1 MIQCKPAPATQCATL
16 RPWRLSKPAP
26 TPLLPQ
32 SLRPPPARRRRRRPH
47 LVVDGR
53 VVGERVQHVA
63 RQEARCQVL
72 QGPLG
77 LEAAE
82 LPRREAGRVGVG
94 RMRRRGARQLGPAQ
108 RREGPLARRAHDV
121 SGGRLLECSPV
132 PSASPAACAPGQG
145 GGGAYLEK
153 GATHTG
159 PHRHD
164 ERLDL
169 DWELCAAGQLD
180 GVAGNVAG
188 GRRELALRVAADA
201 RCAASGASGHGRG
214 ARGGGPSISNKWA
227 RRRRQSVKFLG
238 RGGGRACAC
247 KARAGWGL
255 LCPPA
260 ERGCNV
266 CNQGPA
272 PEPAG
277 G

>member
-1 MIQCKPAPATQCATL
+1 MVG
-16 RPWRLSKPAP
+16 
-26 TPLLPQ
+26 
-32 SLRPPPARRRRRRPH
+32 SLASACSTSR
-47 LVVDGR
+47 GR
-53 VVGERVQHVA
+53 KRA
-63 RQEARCQVL
+63 ARCCR
-72 QGPLG
+72 GPLG
-77 LEAAE
+77 WK
-82 LPRREAGRVGVG
+82 PPNCRGGRRDGLGWGACAGGGRVSWGPPSGVKALW
-94 RMRRRGARQLGPAQ
+94 RGARTTSRAGASWSVPPSLQPA
-108 RREGPLARRAHDV
+108 RPRARLAK
-121 SGGRLLECSPV
+121 E
-132 PSASPAACAPGQG
+132 